1 MFLGVWHCRI
11 VNDES
16 YHGNGLTKVWHAF
29 STAKEVCL
37 FPNNRCFACAMFFY
51 CYPSMFVWVLAYF
64 LFLLDHPGCHLTT
77 GMVALSQ
84 GLLSPRAA
92 HKVFEYLCSVPEFF
106 CSTFVQAIQPW
117 LFFFFFLSHII
128 SKQWTRLVCNRED
141 FKGVLILPGSAR
153 KRESTGM
160 ESSWRE
166 K

>member
-1 MFLGVWHCRI
+1 MFDIAVLWMMKATM
-11 VNDES
+11 EM
-16 YHGNGLTKVWHAF
+16 GLLKYG
-29 STAKEVCL
+29 TAKEVCL

-64 LFLLDHPGCHLTT
+64 PFLLDHPGCHLTT

-106 CSTFVQAIQPW
+106 VVPLSKQSS
-117 LFFFFFLSHII
+117 LGFFFFSHII

-160 ESSWRE
+160 ESSWKE